1 MSKILQTLQIIVGN
15 LRTAPKEAPGASVIC
30 DRTSV
35 LGNPFKMTDRAN
47 DSDRSAVIEGF
58 RGYLHLVANQGE
70 KPGWAANEVVI
81 MKGLTLAP
89 SWITPTTN
97 EFMAE
102 LERVELLARAEPVTL
117 LCWCAPKA
125 CHGDI
130 LIRYLLWKDASRQLA
145 LTLTTDDIW
154 EKFRWQNS

>member
-1 MSKILQTLQIIVGN
+1 LQLSVGN
-15 LRTAPKEAPGASVIC
+15 IRIAPKETLGASVIC
-30 DRTSV
+30 DRTSA
-35 LGNPFKMTDRAN
+35 LGNPFKMTDRAD

-102 LERVELLARAEPVTL
+102 LERVEQLAQKEPLTL

-125 CHGDI
+125 CHCDI
-130 LIRYLLWKDASRQLA
+130 LARYLRWKNGSD
-145 LTLTTDDIW
+145 
-154 EKFRWQNS
+154 N